1 MYPLKQSTALDVL
14 FFAYDANGDPVTDL
28 VTGDW
33 TKSISKGGSTTINAM
48 TVTVTEASLG
58 WYGITLSSSHTD
70 TLGILSLSFSAPGTK
85 QINLQFRVHARLEDD
100 LAYPNV
106 SGRGIDV
113 DATGGVEIT
122 ADQNVNV
129 NKWLTVTPDALSSGK
144 VPADIKLW
152 LTAAPDALSSGKV
165 PSDVKLWL
173 AAAPAALTTN
183 GYVQSMLLRWLT
195 DNAGGTPN
203 ALISN
208 RVDAN
213 AQVVGDK
220 TGYAL
225 TSGEE
230 DTIADKVWDEARAGH
245 VTAGSFGQ
253 GVASV
258 QGSVTGSVASVTGS
272 VGSVAAGGI
281 TAASI
286 ATGAVDADALAVDA
300 LAAIASAVFA
310 FVLEDSKTFA
320 EFMRIILAALAGV
333 SDGGTTTTIH
343 FKARNGTTNR
353 ITATVDTATG
363 NRTAIVLNGS

>member
-1 MYPLKQSTALDVL
+1 VFDLKKDTAIDWPIFVHDV
-14 FFAYDANGDPVTDL
+14 NGVGKTGL
-28 VTGDW
+28 VTGDF
-33 TKSISKGGSTTINAM
+33 TSRISKNGAAFGAM
-48 TVTVTEASLG
+48 TVTITEMEGG
-58 WYGITLSSSHTD
+58 WYKLALTSSHTD
-70 TLGILSLSFSAPGTK
+70 TLGALTVYTNATGAVQVNVQWRVQTRLS
-85 QINLQFRVHARLEDD
+85 DD
-100 LAYPNV
+100 LTYPTT
-106 SGRGIDV
+106 SGRSIDV

-129 NKWLTVTPDALSSGK
+129 NKWLTVTP
-144 VPADIKLW
+144 
-152 LTAAPDALSSGKV
+152 
-165 PSDVKLWL
+165 
-173 AAAPAALTTN
+173 AALTTN
-183 GYVQSMLLRWLT
+183 GYVQAILLRWLT

-208 RVDAN
+208 RIDAN

-230 DTIADKVWDEARAGH
+230 DTIADKVWDEVRAGH
-245 VTAGSFGQ
+245 VTAGTFGQ

-258 QGSVTGSVASVTGS
+258 TGAVGSVTGS

-281 TAASI
+281 TATSI

-300 LAAIASAVFA
+300 LAAVASAVFA